1 MSGRKRVGYS
11 DRMTPSTPI
20 VTLRVVETADLDTF
34 FDHMQDAEALWQ
46 AAFTPPD
53 PSDREAFDM
62 HWAKLFADESVVALT
77 ILLDGANVGHI
88 ASFDMFGDREITYW
102 IDRSAW
108 GTGVGT
114 AALAQFVKVEAT
126 RPLYGRTAQD
136 NTGSIRV
143 MTNNGFAVVG
153 EDRGFATARNEDVD
167 ELVLRLD

>member
-1 MSGRKRVGYS
+1 
-11 DRMTPSTPI
+11 MTSPSHTI
-20 VTLRVVETADLDTF
+20 TLRPVEPKDLDTF

-53 PSDREAFDM
+53 PSDREAFDA
-62 HWAKLFADESVVALT
+62 HWAKLFAGRSVLALT
-77 ILLDGANVGHI
+77 ILLDGTNVGHI

-114 AALAQFVKVEAT
+114 AALARFIEVETT
-126 RPLYGRTAQD
+126 RPLFGGPQRT
-136 NTGSIRV
+136 TLGSIRV
-143 MTNNGFAVVG
+143 MTNNGFLLIG
-153 EDRGFATARNEDVD
+153 EDRGFATARNEDID

>member
-1 MSGRKRVGYS
+1 MPP
-11 DRMTPSTPI
+11 TPPS
-20 VTLRVVETADLDTF
+20 VSLRQVEIADLDTF

-53 PSDREAFDM
+53 PSDRETFDA
-62 HWAKLFADESVVALT
+62 HWTKLFADDSVLTLT
-77 ILLDGANVGHI
+77 ILLDGTNVGHI

-114 AALAQFVKVEAT
+114 AALARFIEVEAT
-126 RPLYGRTAQD
+126 RPLFGRTAKD

-143 MTNNGFAVVG
+143 MTNNGFLVIG
-153 EDRGFATARNEDVD
+153 EDRGFATARNEDID